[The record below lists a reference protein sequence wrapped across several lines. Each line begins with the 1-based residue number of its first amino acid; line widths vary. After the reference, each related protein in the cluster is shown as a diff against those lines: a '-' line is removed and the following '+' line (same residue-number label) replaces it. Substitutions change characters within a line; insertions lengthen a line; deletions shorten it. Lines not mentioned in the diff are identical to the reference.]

1 MLNRALFL
9 KYSNSYD
16 HIQIKEIDD
25 FVKNRRI
32 ETVVSFKDNVLF
44 EEEEDY
50 MTELFRSD

>member
-25 FVKNRRI
+25 FVKNRRKKM
-32 ETVVSFKDNVLF
+32 VVSFKDNVLF

-50 MTELFRSD
+50 MTEVFKTE